1 MDVNYFRSNILT
13 KTVDSNVMGRNQL
26 SPWNG
31 VVSGTAAAIVAN
43 TLVYPLDMYDH
54 LIQCSP
60 GLDF

>member
-1 MDVNYFRSNILT
+1 
-13 KTVDSNVMGRNQL
+13 MGRNQL

-43 TLVYPLDMYDH
+43 TLVYPLDMYGH